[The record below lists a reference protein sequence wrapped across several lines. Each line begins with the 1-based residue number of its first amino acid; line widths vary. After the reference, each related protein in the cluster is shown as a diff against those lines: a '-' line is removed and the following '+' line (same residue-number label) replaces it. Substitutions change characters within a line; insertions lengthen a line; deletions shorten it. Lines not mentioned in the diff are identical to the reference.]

1 MATAGQLAS
10 TPLRVPPALLAPAC
24 VESLLWSAAQE
35 WALALLLWAAILLT
49 PLWSY
54 PLWALLLAGRYHAM
68 GVILHDACH
77 NAPRDRGLRW
87 TLLELLGGYPLGTS
101 IDAMRHHHLRHHRN
115 VNMAGDPY
123 FRAVEGRPLL
133 SVLFGLAFGGLPLF
147 WLARSPLGV
156 AAYHLP
162 RLRNLYGWFLLDTSG
177 DRAHD
182 RELILCARRDHG
194 LFLSLLLLGFA
205 SWQAPSIL
213 ALCYWVPLVLT
224 GWAIGI
230 RFLAE
235 HRYVRAGNRE
245 PETLMSHTRNHCTRA
260 PLSWVLA
267 PRNGGYH
274 LVHHLHPRAAYHRLP
289 LLHRWYAEHHPGYA
303 GSAGS

>member
-1 MATAGQLAS
+1 
-10 TPLRVPPALLAPAC
+10 
-24 VESLLWSAAQE
+24 
-35 WALALLLWAAILLT
+35 
-49 PLWSY
+49 
-54 PLWALLLAGRYHAM
+54 M

-274 LVHHLHPRAAYHRLP
+274 LVHHLHPCAAYHRLP